1 MSKSKIC
8 GTQGWLAVVTRS
20 FGTTVMRPPAAD
32 RCNPFP
38 KSMKNPRGCQEAGG
52 LETWTRGMCVLRL
65 GHTRGGWL
73 ACRLAFLR
81 WFAWLD
87 PRSGSRGLGPASGL
101 RPAHTADPATA
112 NRWIFS
118 SCCSRRPSLV
128 KVAPPP
134 QVHGGLHCWDAL
146 PSWLSWSRDVT
157 KYLKVCGHVIS
168 SESSEGHDWR
178 GPLVPWM
185 CVPPSEDR
193 SGETLMSHFFPL

>member
-1 MSKSKIC
+1 
-8 GTQGWLAVVTRS
+8 
-20 FGTTVMRPPAAD
+20 
-32 RCNPFP
+32 
-38 KSMKNPRGCQEAGG
+38 
-52 LETWTRGMCVLRL
+52 MCVLRL

-134 QVHGGLHCWDAL
+134 KYMGDCIVETHFRHGFHEAGMSPNTSKSAVMSYLQSRARVMIDGA
-146 PSWLSWSRDVT
+146 PWS
-157 KYLKVCGHVIS
+157 H
-168 SESSEGHDWR
+168 E
-178 GPLVPWM
+178 
-185 CVPPSEDR
+185 CVSPPRRIGVER
-193 SGETLMSHFFPL
+193 H